1 MSLGLL
7 LAIAL
12 AMAMDTFAVAI
23 GVSLVMRGCT
33 PRQTLRMAG
42 SFGLFQFLMPI
53 VGWAAGRTV
62 VDLIRDFDHWV
73 AAGLLVFVGGKMMFE
88 AFEKREESEAE
99 APASCPDKTR
109 GGRLLLLSLATSIDA
124 LAVGLSLAALNVPVV
139 FPAAV
144 IGVVTFFVSALGT
157 KIGPVLGRWVGK
169 GAELAGGLVL
179 FAIAAKI
186 LVEHL
191 S

>member
-1 MSLGLL
+1 MMSFGVL

-23 GVSLVMRGCT
+23 GVSLSMRGCS
-33 PRQTLRMAG
+33 PRQTLRLAG
-42 SFGLFQFLMPI
+42 SFGLFQFVMPI

-62 VDLIRDFDHWV
+62 AGLIQSFDHWI
-73 AAGLLVFVGGKMMFE
+73 AAGLLVFVGGKMIYE
-88 AFEKREESEAE
+88 AFERKDEKA
-99 APASCPDKTR
+99 AAVCPDKTR
-109 GGRLLLLSLATSIDA
+109 GGHLLLLSLATSIDA
-124 LAVGLSLAALNVPVV
+124 LAVGLSFAALNVPVV
-139 FPAAV
+139 YPAAV
-144 IGVVTFFVSALGT
+144 IGVVTFLVSVVGT

-169 GAELAGGLVL
+169 WAEMAGGLVL
-179 FAIAAKI
+179 LAIAAKI

>member
-1 MSLGLL
+1 MSFGVL

-12 AMAMDTFAVAI
+12 AMAMDTFAVTI
-23 GVSLVMRGCT
+23 GVSLAMKGCS
-33 PRQTLRMAG
+33 PSQTLRLAG
-42 SFGLFQFLMPI
+42 SFGLFQFFMPI

-62 VDLIRDFDHWV
+62 VDLIRNFDHWI
-73 AAGLLVFVGGKMMFE
+73 AAGLLVFVAGKMIFE
-88 AFEKREESEAE
+88 ALEKRKSEETA
-99 APASCPDKTR
+99 ASCPDKTR

-139 FPAAV
+139 YPAVV

-169 GAELAGGLVL
+169 GAEIAGGLVL
-179 FAIAAKI
+179 LAIAAKI
-186 LVEHL
+186 LIEHL